1 VTTDGRLIFVV
12 EMPGAL
18 SLAFEAAHEAQAAAF
33 ASAPWFTEALERYV
47 HSKQIE
53 IREQTS
59 WVRLRPAT
67 SEEMSAYRDFAR
79 EFADMTDCFLFAP
92 VA

>member
-12 EMPGAL
+12 EMQGAL

-33 ASAPWFTEALERYV
+33 ASAPWFTEALERYL

-53 IREQTS
+53 IGSRP
-59 WVRLRPAT
+59 LRFG
-67 SEEMSAYRDFAR
+67 SGRQQAR
-79 EFADMTDCFLFAP
+79 RCPLIGISRANSQI
-92 VA
+92 